1 MLRSVIAVIF
11 ASWFTL
17 TLLGQHPGGNHRS
30 RELLS
35 RLSSTIFMP
44 NWAFFAP
51 NPGIYDDHLFYRS
64 REDNGFTPWKE
75 TATFRNGDGPTW
87 LSPFYS
93 GASRRS
99 KGIIDIFSTL
109 ESLANTTLS
118 REESDATQA
127 GRQAIAN
134 YIVANADEVSPYTF
148 EYEVMLVRSAGYAQD
163 EDPVFYYRF
172 TVRNGIADAP
182 HQL

>member
-1 MLRSVIAVIF
+1 MLRNVIAVVF
-11 ASWFTL
+11 GSWFTL

-30 RELLS
+30 RKLLS

-51 NPGIYDDHLFYRS
+51 NPGIHDDHLFYRV
-64 REDNGFTPWKE
+64 REGDGFTSWKE
-75 TATFRNGDGPTW
+75 TATTRDGDSPAW

-109 ESLANTTLS
+109 EGLANVNLS
-118 REESDATQA
+118 KGERDVIQA

-134 YIVANADEVSPYTF
+134 FMVANADEISSHTS

-163 EDPVFYYRF
+163 EEPVFYYRF
-172 TVRNGIADAP
+172 TVRDGIADAP
-182 HQL
+182 H

>member
-1 MLRSVIAVIF
+1 MLRNVIAVVF
-11 ASWFTL
+11 GSWFTL
-17 TLLGQHPGGNHRS
+17 TFLGQHPGGNHRS
-30 RELLS
+30 RGLLY

-51 NPGIYDDHLFYRS
+51 NPGVYDDHLFYRV
-64 REDNGFTPWKE
+64 REGNEFSPWKE
-75 TATFRNGDGPTW
+75 IVTSRNGDGPAW

-93 GASRRS
+93 GASRSS

-109 ESLANTTLS
+109 ESLASPTLS
-118 REESDATQA
+118 RADCNIIQA

-134 YIVANADEVSPYTF
+134 FMVVNADEISPHTS
-148 EYEVMLVRSAGYAQD
+148 EYEVMLVRAAGYAQD

-172 TVRNGIADAP
+172 AVRNGIADAP
-182 HQL
+182 H

>member
-1 MLRSVIAVIF
+1 MLRNVIAVVF
-11 ASWFTL
+11 GSWFTL

-44 NWAFFAP
+44 NWEFFAP
-51 NPGIYDDHLFYRS
+51 NPGIHDDHLFYRV
-64 REDNGFTPWKE
+64 REGDTFSPWKE
-75 TATFRNGDGPTW
+75 NTTSHNGDGLAW

-93 GASRRS
+93 AASRRS

-118 REESDATQA
+118 KGERDVIQA

-134 YIVANADEVSPYTF
+134 FMVANAEEISPCTS

-163 EDPVFYYRF
+163 EEPVFYYRF

-182 HQL
+182 H

>member
-1 MLRSVIAVIF
+1 MLRNAIAIIF
-11 ASWFTL
+11 GSWFTL

-30 RELLS
+30 RELLA

-51 NPGIYDDHLFYRS
+51 NPGTYDDHLFYRI
-64 REDNGFTPWKE
+64 REGNGFSLWKE
-75 TATFRNGDGPTW
+75 TNATSNRDSSTW

-93 GASRRS
+93 GVSRQS

-109 ESLANTTLS
+109 ESLANGNLS
-118 REESDATQA
+118 QDDRDIIQA

-134 YIVANADEVSPYTF
+134 FMVVNTTDISQHTL
-148 EYEVMLVRSAGYAQD
+148 EYEVMLVRSTGYEQH
-163 EDPVFYYRF
+163 EKPVFYYRF

-182 HQL
+182 H